1 MAAPTSDA
9 REAAVRATAAQLGL
23 VITAEQ
29 MPGVLRYTG
38 LAAMMAEQVMGLPLT
53 PADEPATV
61 FLPVVPQGDGT

>member
-1 MAAPTSDA
+1 MAAPTADA

-38 LAAMMAEQVMGLPLT
+38 LAAMMAWR
-53 PADEPATV
+53 
-61 FLPVVPQGDGT
+61 